1 VRQNPLGL
9 GDHSAEPES
18 LLPVVLTLDDAD
30 TPRDA
35 IDVLA
40 LTAFVAGRQP
50 FAASRDLER
59 VREDATV
66 ELPAV
71 TLLRE
76 ATGDHEHARLVA
88 GDGWTVRTVHWPR
101 SRTAVVT
108 VTAETAD
115 LCADILALATDGMT
129 DQAPLADETVSMG
142 FWYWTP
148 RGPLRQPR
156 PITAEPWSAIRAN
169 YARSAASDLDRLVRV
184 DRESAYGRLILLHGP
199 PGTGKTTL
207 LRALAWQWRQWCQF
221 DCVLDPETLFTNPA
235 YLMEVALE
243 QADDCTCSDR
253 RHQKWRLLLLED
265 CDELIRGEA
274 KQQAGQALSRLLN
287 LTDGLLGQGRKVL
300 VAITTNEDLA
310 RLHPAVTRPGR
321 CLARIEV
328 PAMSFGEAASWLGT
342 SAGIP
347 ADGASLA
354 QLYALREGHHATTA
368 PEPALGGQYL

>member
-1 VRQNPLGL
+1 MRQDPFGL
-9 GDHSAEPES
+9 GGESAEPELS
-18 LLPVVLTLDDAD
+18 VPLVLTLDDAD
-30 TPRDA
+30 SPRDV
-35 IDVLA
+35 IDALA

-50 FAASRDLER
+50 FAASRDLEN
-59 VREDATV
+59 VREEATA

-71 TLLRE
+71 RMLRE
-76 ATGDHEHARLVA
+76 AIGEHERARLVA
-88 GDGWTVRTVHWPR
+88 GDGWTLRSVHWPR

-108 VTAETAD
+108 VTAETD
-115 LCADILALATDGMT
+115 ELCADILALACDGMT
-129 DQAPLADETVSMG
+129 DQTPPADETVRMG
-142 FWYWTP
+142 FWYATP
-148 RGPLRQPR
+148 GGPLRQPR
-156 PITAEPWSAIRAN
+156 PIKAQPWTAIRAN
-169 YARSAASDLDRLVRV
+169 YARSAATELDRLLKV
-184 DRESAYGRLILLHGP
+184 DRDSTFGRLILLHGP

-207 LRALAWQWRQWCQF
+207 LRTLAWEWREWCQF
-221 DCVLDPETLFTNPA
+221 DCVLDPETFFTNPS

-243 QADDCTCSDR
+243 QADDCVCPDR

-328 PAMSFGEAASWLGT
+328 PAMPYGEAAAWLGA

-347 ADGASLA
+347 AEGATLA
-354 QLYALREGHHATTA
+354 QLYGLREGHHATTTQ
-368 PEPALGGQYL
+368 EPALSGQYL